1 MYVISSD
8 IWVIGVRDPIVTRL
22 KHVKQGE
29 IGIRTGSDMNSIR
42 FCPLLVKGETL
53 AGSVWLRLDESSWC
67 VRLYDLVWSCK
78 QEHGIGQKIIVFYA
92 FLCYVHL
99 FSRWKVARST
109 IDSTCRKTVS
119 SNVRGKATAKQCSFG
134 KTTDSFSRVVS
145 WCLRLASP
153 TLSLVMQTLG
163 VATTSLP

>member
-53 AGSVWLRLDESSWC
+53 AGSVWLRLDESS
-67 VRLYDLVWSCK
+67 
-78 QEHGIGQKIIVFYA
+78 
-92 FLCYVHL
+92 
-99 FSRWKVARST
+99 
-109 IDSTCRKTVS
+109 
-119 SNVRGKATAKQCSFG
+119 
-134 KTTDSFSRVVS
+134 
-145 WCLRLASP
+145 
-153 TLSLVMQTLG
+153 
-163 VATTSLP
+163 